1 VFFKCGVIA
10 KIASRKGS
18 VAVKTRFHIGLNFL
32 SAIILATI
40 CAASEVQVLRLAS
53 PDAVVGAPPDS
64 CRPALT
70 GQGGPVAWQVLLVH
84 NRAALAEMSRVNVD
98 NRFPLCVV
106 DTVKASDVEL
116 GVSFTPIAGTI
127 DRAAGLIFRAKDANN
142 YYVARANALENN
154 VNLYHVVKGVR
165 RQIAGVDV
173 SVLTGKT
180 QQLGV
185 RIEGDAIKVSFEGR
199 PLINVND
206 RTIQGSGAVGLWTKA
221 DSLTAFYELTV
232 SVLKE

>member
-1 VFFKCGVIA
+1 MCGVIA

-18 VAVKTRFHIGLNFL
+18 IAVKAGFHIGFNFL
-32 SAIILATI
+32 SVIILVTI
-40 CAASEVQVLRLAS
+40 CAANDAQVVRLAG
-53 PDAVVGAPPDS
+53 PDAVAGAPPDS

-70 GQGGPVAWQVLLVH
+70 GEGGPVAWQVLLVH

-116 GVSFTPIAGTI
+116 GVSFTPISGKI
-127 DRAAGLIFRAKDANN
+127 DQAAGLIFRVKDANN

-154 VNLYHVVKGVR
+154 VNLYHVVRGVR

-173 SVLTGKT
+173 PVLTGKT
-180 QQLGV
+180 QQLAV
-185 RIEGDAIKVSFEGR
+185 RIEGDAIKVSFDGR
-199 PLINVND
+199 ALINVND

>member
-1 VFFKCGVIA
+1 MKA
-10 KIASRKGS
+10 
-18 VAVKTRFHIGLNFL
+18 RFLVGFSFL
-32 SAIILATI
+32 SAIMPVTI
-40 CAASEVQVLRLAS
+40 WVAAEVQIVRLAN
-53 PDAVVGAPPDS
+53 PEAVVGAPSDS

-84 NRAALAEMSRVNVD
+84 NRAALAEMSGVSED

-116 GVSFTPIAGTI
+116 GVSFTPIAGKI
-127 DRAAGLIFRAKDANN
+127 DQAAGPIFPVKDANN

-154 VNLYHVVKGVR
+154 VNLYHVAKGVR

-173 SVLTGKT
+173 TVLTGKL
-180 QQLGV
+180 QQLNV
-185 RIEGDAIKVSFEGR
+185 RIEGDAIKVSFDCR

-206 RTIQGSGAVGLWTKA
+206 QTIQGPGAVGL
-221 DSLTAFYELTV
+221 D
-232 SVLKE
+232 

>member
-1 VFFKCGVIA
+1 
-10 KIASRKGS
+10 
-18 VAVKTRFHIGLNFL
+18 VKAGFRISFNFL
-32 SAIILATI
+32 SATLLVTA
-40 CAASEVQVLRLAS
+40 CAASDAQTVRLAS
-53 PDAVVGAPPDS
+53 PEAVVGAPPDS

-70 GQGGPVAWQVLLVH
+70 GEGGPVAWQVLLVH
-84 NRAALAEMSRVNVD
+84 NRAALAEMSRIAVD

-116 GVSFTPIAGTI
+116 GVSFTPIAGKI
-127 DRAAGLIFRAKDANN
+127 DQAAGLMFRVKDANN

-154 VNLYHVVKGVR
+154 VNIYRVVRGVR

-173 SVLTGKT
+173 PVLTGKT

-185 RIEGDAIKVSFEGR
+185 RIEGDAIKVSFDGR

-221 DSLTAFYELTV
+221 DSVTAFYELTI

>member
-1 VFFKCGVIA
+1 MTGLNCVDAVVNDYQNHSRERLVPVK
-10 KIASRKGS
+10 ASL
-18 VAVKTRFHIGLNFL
+18 HIGFNFL
-32 SAIILATI
+32 SAIVLVTI
-40 CAASEVQVLRLAS
+40 CAASDAQIVRLAS
-53 PDAVVGAPPDS
+53 PEAVVGAPPDS

-70 GQGGPVAWQVLLVH
+70 GEGGPVAWQVLLVH
-84 NRAALAEMSRVNVD
+84 NRAALAEMSRVAVD

-116 GVSFTPIAGTI
+116 GVSFTPIAGKI
-127 DRAAGLIFRAKDANN
+127 DQAAGLMFRVKDANN

-173 SVLTGKT
+173 PVLTGKT

-185 RIEGDAIKVSFEGR
+185 RIEGDAIKVSFDGR
-199 PLINVND
+199 SLINVND

-221 DSLTAFYELTV
+221 DSLTAFYW
-232 SVLKE
+232 K